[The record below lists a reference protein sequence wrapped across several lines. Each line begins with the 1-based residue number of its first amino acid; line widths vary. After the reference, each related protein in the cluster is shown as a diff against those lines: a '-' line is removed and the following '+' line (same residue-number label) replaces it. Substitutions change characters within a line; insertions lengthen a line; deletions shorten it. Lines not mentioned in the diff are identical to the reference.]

1 LLKCLLGIF
10 LFLLLVILL
19 LQTAPVQNFARKKVQ
34 AYLTEKLNTRV
45 EIGRIQVQLPAT
57 VLVEKVYVED
67 LQNDTLLYG
76 GRLQAG
82 LNLFRLIRNEIKV
95 SEIHLED
102 ITVHINR
109 KLPDT
114 VFNFQFIVDAF
125 ASENEQP
132 ATTDT
137 SAMKM
142 EVKRILLNDIRL
154 SYYDTITGNDMALTL
169 DHFDTRMD
177 RFDPNTMQF
186 HIRSVR
192 GKGIAARVYQN
203 KPLVEPVVAP
213 DTAATTMPN
222 LFLRNLELE
231 NIQLDYRNGVDALFA
246 FVQFDNLE
254 TQMRTMDMAAMRVA
268 LDKVVLDG
276 LDTKISM
283 GKTSSGK
290 KPQQEEKSD
299 TDAATPNWNIT
310 VNDFR
315 LTKSFVQFDDN
326 NQPRLRYGMDY
337 AHLDAD
343 DLSLH
348 ISNIFFNGDTI
359 SANVRD
365 AQLKERSGL
374 LLEQLQGDF
383 LYTPTGASVEH
394 LLVQTPGT
402 RIQHTIK
409 VSYPSL
415 EAAQKQPELVKM
427 QVVLPDSR
435 IQHKDILLF
444 APMLRDQALLSN
456 PNNVIRINAK
466 ISGSLKRIIAE
477 ELQLQ
482 AGSDTRVDLRGMLAG
497 LPDMEQLVANLRIR
511 LIRTTAK
518 DIAGFLP
525 KGAISASQL
534 PDVMVLSGTI
544 DGNQRQ
550 SAAALQLQTTSGDLI
565 INGSVSNINNQQTA
579 AYDAQV
585 KATRIHAG
593 KLSGTAGLGE
603 VSASMHLQGKG
614 LTSET
619 ANATLKALIHSIHY
633 NNYTYHNIPIEGGIS
648 KQQANGHLSIVDSNL
663 HMAADIQADLR
674 TALPALQA
682 TINIDSIKTAPLHLT
697 TQPVIYRG
705 KIVANLPN
713 INPDSLEGEVDI
725 LQSLLVL
732 GGRDRVQLDTVNLTA
747 RHTSDSSSIVLTSD
761 IGHAGIAGKYKLT
774 ELGTVFMNTVQPYF
788 SIMDSVQADSVI
800 QPYNF
805 RVYAML
811 LDNPAVVALM
821 PGIQQ
826 LQDLTLDAHF
836 NSDSSWRATVTSP
849 LIVAGGMRIE
859 KLQVQAG
866 AGHDSLRADIATGRL
881 QVGGNALYGF
891 TLHTGA
897 ANNQMEFHAR
907 FNDMSGVEKYRLAG
921 YLKQPQFGVY
931 TLSLSP
937 EVLLNYES
945 WATAPGNEI
954 RVGDNMLQATN
965 FMLNRNFQQFS
976 LKTRGT
982 TYNAPL
988 EAYFSSFHLSTLTG
1002 FALSDSL
1009 DMNGTLDGQVLF
1021 SNVMTRPAFTGD
1033 LLITDLRFRNDT
1045 IGNVTIKAS
1054 NSESGNIHGDIAVS
1068 GKGNDITISG
1078 DYFRQTTGG
1087 NDFDLAMNIRR
1098 LNLATLEGASG
1109 GSISNATGNVTGQF
1123 DISGTVA
1130 KPVVVGQLRL
1140 RQAGFNLTML
1150 GNYFRIQDETIA
1162 FNRQGVRF
1170 DRFRIT
1176 DSANNA
1182 AIIDGMVYTENLP
1195 DLRFDLTVNAR
1206 NFQALNK
1213 EKAATAEDLYYGKLV
1228 FSSNMAIKGTAELPV
1243 VQGNITVEDATDL
1256 TIVLPQQNP
1265 GVVDREGIV
1274 QFVDMDAPENDSL
1287 FLNSM
1292 AKYDSLNRSYLQGM
1306 DISANVE
1313 IKKEAVF
1320 SMIVDQANG
1329 DFVRMRGEGL
1339 LTGGIDPSGYVSLS
1353 GSYEIQE
1360 GTYKLTFNLLQREF
1374 TIQEGSKIVWTG
1386 EPTEADLNVTAIYV
1400 VNTAPLDLVADQ
1412 LGDGGSTAERNAYL
1426 QRMPFQ
1432 VLLKMAGELLQPEV
1446 TFDIQLPDNENFR
1459 VSTDVISVVGT
1470 RLSQLRQEPN
1480 ELNKQVF
1487 ALLLLNRFV
1496 GDNPFQSSAGGL
1508 TAERV
1513 ARQSASKLLTEQL
1526 NNLAANLV
1534 EGVDINFDV
1543 ESYDDY
1549 SGGSASTRT
1558 DLNLDVSKQLLN
1570 DRLKVSVGSNFELEG
1585 SSNANEN
1592 SSNLLGNVSVEY
1604 MLSKDGRYML
1614 RAYRKN
1620 EYQGVLDGYI
1630 IETGVGFAIT
1640 LDYNRFRNLFL
1651 SKKQREKRREERRR
1665 RNATE
1670 QAVAPT
1676 DQEKVPIPGRKG
1688 EK

>member
-1 LLKCLLGIF
+1 MLGIF
-10 LFLLLVILL
+10 LFLLLVIIL

-34 AYLTEKLNTRV
+34 AYLTEKLQTRV

-67 LQNDTLLYG
+67 LQKDTLLYG

-82 LNLFRLIRNEIKV
+82 INLFRLIRNEIKV
-95 SEIHLED
+95 NEVHLEN
-102 ITVHINR
+102 ITAHVNR

-114 VFNFQFIVDAF
+114 VFNFQFIIDAF
-125 ASENEQP
+125 ASGNEQT

-137 SAMKM
+137 AAMKM
-142 EVKRILLNDIRL
+142 EVKRILLDDIRV
-154 SYYDTITGNDMALTL
+154 SFYDTITGSDMALTL
-169 DHFDTRMD
+169 DHFDTRID
-177 RFDPNTMQF
+177 HFDPNTMQF
-186 HIRSVR
+186 AIQSIR

-203 KPLVEPVVAP
+203 KPLIEPVAAP
-213 DTAATTMPN
+213 DTAATTLPQ
-222 LFLRNLELE
+222 LFLRNLDLE
-231 NIQLDYRNGVDALFA
+231 NIEIDYRNDVDALFA
-246 FVQFDNLE
+246 LVRFNNLE
-254 TQMRTMDMAAMRVA
+254 TRMRAMDMAAMRVA

-276 LDTKISM
+276 LDTRIIM
-283 GKTSSGK
+283 GKNASVNTPPQK
-290 KPQQEEKSD
+290 KLPD
-299 TDAATPNWNIT
+299 TAAATASWNIT

-315 LTKSFVQFDDN
+315 LTKSFVQFDDE

-337 AHLDAD
+337 AHLDAG

-348 ISNIFFNGDTI
+348 LSDLFFNGDTI
-359 SANVRD
+359 SASVRN
-365 AQLKERSGL
+365 ASVKERSGL

-383 LYTPTGASVEH
+383 LYTPTGASVEN
-394 LLVQTPGT
+394 LLIKTPGT

-435 IQHKDILLF
+435 IQNKDVLLF
-444 APMLRDQALLSN
+444 APMLRDQPLLAN

-466 ISGSLKRIIAE
+466 VSGSLKRIIAE

-482 AGSDTRVDLRGMLAG
+482 AGRDTRVDMRGTLAG
-497 LPDMEQLVANLRIR
+497 LPDMETMEANLRIR

-525 KGAISASQL
+525 KGTVAPGQL

-544 DGNQRQ
+544 DGNQRR
-550 SAAALQLQTTSGDLI
+550 SAAALKLQTTSGDVI
-565 INGSVSNINNQQTA
+565 INGAVSNINNQQTA

-585 KATRIHAG
+585 EAIRLQAG
-593 KLSGTAGLGE
+593 RLSGTAGLGE
-603 VSASMHLQGKG
+603 VSASMHIQGTG
-614 LTSET
+614 FTPEA
-619 ANATLKALIHSIHY
+619 ANATLKALIHSVRY
-633 NNYTYHNIPIEGGIS
+633 NDYTYHNIPIEGALS
-648 KQQANGHLSIVDSNL
+648 NQQANGRLSIVDSNL
-663 HMAADIQADLR
+663 HMAADVQADVS
-674 TALPALQA
+674 TSLPALQA
-682 TINIDSIKTAPLHLT
+682 TITIDSIKTAPLHLT

-713 INPDSLEGEVDI
+713 ISPDSLQGEVNI

-732 GGRDRVQLDTVNLTA
+732 NNRDRVQLDTVNITA
-747 RHTSDSSSIVLTSD
+747 RHTTDSSSIALTSD
-761 IGHAGIAGKYKLT
+761 IGQAGIAGRYKLT

-788 SIMDSVQADSVI
+788 SIMDSVQADTVT

-805 RVYAML
+805 RVYALL
-811 LDNPAVVALM
+811 LDNPAVIALM
-821 PGIQQ
+821 PGVQQ
-826 LQDLTLDAHF
+826 LQDLHLDAHF
-836 NSDSSWRATVTSP
+836 NSDSSWRANITTP
-849 LIVAGGMRIE
+849 LIAAGGMRIE

-866 AGHDSLRADIATGRL
+866 AGHDSLRADITAGRL
-881 QVGGNALYGF
+881 QVGGNALHGF
-891 TLHTGA
+891 ALHTGA

-907 FNDMSGVEKYRLAG
+907 FNDVSGVEKYRLAG
-921 YLKQPQFGVY
+921 YLKQPKFGEY

-954 RVGDNMLQATN
+954 RIGANSLQATN

-982 TYNAPL
+982 EYNAPL
-988 EAYFSSFHLSTLTG
+988 EAYFSSFHLSTLAG

-1009 DMNGTLDGQVLF
+1009 DMNGTLDGEIVF
-1021 SNVMTRPAFTGD
+1021 SDIMNRPGFVGD

-1045 IGNVTIKAS
+1045 IGNVAIKAD
-1054 NSESGNIHGDIAVS
+1054 NAAGGNIHGDVEVS

-1078 DYFRQTTGG
+1078 DYFMKTTGG
-1087 NDFDLAMNIRR
+1087 NDFDLAMNIKR

-1109 GSISNATGNVTGQF
+1109 GSISNATGNVTGKF
-1123 DISGTVA
+1123 DITGTVA
-1130 KPVVVGQLRL
+1130 KPIINGQLRL
-1140 RQAGFNLTML
+1140 QQAGFNLTML

-1162 FNRQGVRF
+1162 FNRQGIRF
-1170 DRFRIT
+1170 DQFRIV

-1182 AIIDGMVYTENLP
+1182 AVIDGMVYTENLP

-1213 EKAATAEDLYYGKLV
+1213 EKPVTADDLYYGKLV

-1243 VQGNITVEDATDL
+1243 VEGNITIEEETDL

-1287 FLNSM
+1287 FLHTM
-1292 AKYDSLNRSYLQGM
+1292 ARYDSLNRSYLQGM

-1374 TIQEGSKIVWTG
+1374 EIQEGSKIIWTG
-1386 EPTEADLNVTAIYV
+1386 EPTEADLNVTAVYV

-1412 LGDGGSTAERNAYL
+1412 LGDGGSTAERNSYL

-1432 VLLKMAGELLQPEV
+1432 VHLKMAGELLQPV
-1446 TFDIQLPDNENFR
+1446 VSFDIQLPDNENFR
-1459 VSTDVISVVGT
+1459 VSTDVISVVNT
-1470 RLSQLRQEPN
+1470 RLTQLRQEPN

-1526 NNLAANLV
+1526 NSLAANLV

-1549 SGGSASTRT
+1549 SAGSASTRT
-1558 DLNLDVSKQLLN
+1558 DLNVDVSKRLLN
-1570 DRLKVSVGSNFELEG
+1570 DRLEVSVGSNFELEG

-1620 EYQGVLDGYI
+1620 EYQGVLDGYV

-1670 QAVAPT
+1670 QAVAPPVEK
-1676 DQEKVPIPGRKG
+1676 EKVPIPGRKG
-1688 EK
+1688 ER